1 MTRTQQMLLS
11 ILRSALWSDEPIEI
25 TVEQLNDV
33 MRVAREQTVDGL
45 VAGAIVDGKV
55 KLTDS
60 PLKEDAIMDLMGV
73 IVKQKQNYVKQSAA
87 VIELDK
93 LFREEGIKYIVFKGT
108 AAASCYNRPYLRT
121 MGDIDFY
128 IPHPYYAKAK
138 SFIEAQWEVK
148 IARSESE
155 KHDTFTYKGI
165 PFELHHSV
173 ETFGTHKHQELFDQ
187 LIDEN
192 VNKAVEHKV
201 YNGSAFTLPPEESV
215 LVVFKHMFNHLL
227 IEGIG
232 LRQVVDVA
240 VLLNHYHDAINI
252 NHFRALLKSLGYLH
266 AFDCTVAMLYK
277 YLGMPKAKDFSPC
290 PGKNIRWGDRIME
303 MVLESGNFGRSSY
316 KGKGK
321 NKSRETAIHAFRH
334 TILLSPLIL
343 TEVICFIIKRIKISL
358 GKHLFPVKG

>member
-1 MTRTQQMLLS
+1 MTRTQQLLLS
-11 ILRSALWSDEPIEI
+11 ILRSALWNDGLIEI

-33 MRVAREQTVDGL
+33 MQVAREQTVDGL
-45 VAGAIVDGKV
+45 VTGAIVDSKV
-55 KLTDS
+55 KLIDS
-60 PLKEDAIMDLMGV
+60 PLKEDAIMDLMG
-73 IVKQKQNYVKQSAA
+73 ITIKLKRNYVRQSEAT
-87 VIELDK
+87 IELDNLLRK
-93 LFREEGIKYIVFKGT
+93 EGIKYIVFKGT
-108 AAASCYNRPYLRT
+108 AVASCYNKPYLRT

-128 IPHPYYAKAK
+128 IPQPYYALAK
-138 SFIEAQWEVK
+138 FIIEDKWEAK
-148 IARSESE
+148 INRSESE

-173 ETFGTHKHQELFDQ
+173 ETFGTRKHQKLFNQ
-187 LIDEN
+187 LIDKD

-201 YNGSAFTLPPEESV
+201 YNGSALTLSPEESV

-240 VLLNHYHDAINI
+240 VLLNHYQDSINI
-252 NHFRALLKSLGYLH
+252 SHFRALLKSLGYLH

-290 PGKNIRWGDRIME
+290 PSKDIRWGDRIME

-334 TILLSPLIL
+334 TIILSPLIP

-358 GKHLFPVKG
+358 GKHLFSVKG